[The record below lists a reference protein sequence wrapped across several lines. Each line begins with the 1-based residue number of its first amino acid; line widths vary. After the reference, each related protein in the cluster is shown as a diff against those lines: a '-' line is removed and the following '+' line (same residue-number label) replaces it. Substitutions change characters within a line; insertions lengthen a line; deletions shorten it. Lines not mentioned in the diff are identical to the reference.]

1 MEMGNTEHGA
11 ETEGPGVS
19 EIKLVDWAK
28 GAGIEVMGLV
38 VIKTQG
44 WKREE
49 GRREGR
55 GPWRWLRPQT
65 FCLVLRQAVLL
76 GDTERTGESHSL
88 RFLQALDEKNNPTT
102 LA

>member
-19 EIKLVDWAK
+19 EIKLLDLGK
-28 GAGIEVMGLV
+28 GAGIEVIWLV
-38 VIKTQG
+38 VTKTQG

-55 GPWRWLRPQT
+55 GPWTWLRPQT

-76 GDTERTGESHSL
+76 GDTE
-88 RFLQALDEKNNPTT
+88 
-102 LA
+102 